1 VPLQFACPYCAS
13 KVGVLSAGWQNQRN
27 QQTRHCPQCQKE
39 VVVLF
44 SGLRLLCG
52 VCSSLLLVWL
62 SIKTEI
68 EPIKWLAYVSNI
80 WAFSSLMYLD
90 KSDKST
96 RTQVLEMNKQFDV
109 IVIGAGPGGYI
120 AAIRAAQLG

>member
-1 VPLQFACPYCAS
+1 M
-13 KVGVLSAGWQNQRN
+13 
-27 QQTRHCPQCQKE
+27 
-39 VVVLF
+39 LF